1 MRNAQ
6 GLRGLSKVYCSRVRA
21 ELIQRRHQP
30 PARRPETYL
39 ELEAAFSMG
48 IFRVGKLVGR

>member
-21 ELIQRRHQP
+21 ELIRRRHQP